1 MVSMYTHSI
10 ATTLLVGTGLIVSAT
25 LPERHALARTSMGLA
40 SAAHAP
46 VAQVQTVPAEEVFP
60 TSDRCLA
67 CHKGVTTSTG
77 LDVSIGFEWRASMMA
92 NSARD
97 PYWQAA
103 VRRELTDYPEAAAV
117 IEDKCS
123 RCHMPMASVV
133 SRAEGGTGSVF
144 ANLPIGAGAGQQ
156 AALAADGVSCAA
168 CHQIT
173 PTGLGS
179 ESSYTGGFEIGL
191 DVPAEGRPV
200 YGPFEPDSG
209 GVGIMRSATGLRPTE
224 GLHVQ
229 SSELCASCHT
239 LFTHAVRPGGEG
251 PEFPEQVPYL
261 EWQASAYAAEE
272 TSCQDCHM
280 PLVGEDVPVTSV
292 LGRARPEVNRHQ
304 FQGGNFFMMR
314 MLDRY
319 RGELG
324 VTALP
329 QEFALAAERTEIH
342 LREATVE
349 VSVSGVRVDGSR
361 LVADVDVRNLAGHKF
376 PTAYPSRRAWLHV
389 TVADARGRTVF
400 ESGAFAAD
408 GRVVGN
414 DNDEDPSRYEPHY
427 TEVSRPDQVQ
437 VYEAVMIDTDG
448 AVTTGLMSAERW
460 VKENRLLPRGFDAAE
475 GGPRVA
481 VRGDAA
487 SDPDFGAG
495 GDRTRYSV
503 AVDPATGPFTVEAE
517 LWFQPVAYRWAENL
531 AEYDTFET
539 NRFVRYYREMAAGSA
554 IPLASA
560 SASAQ

>member
-1 MVSMYTHSI
+1 MYTHAI
-10 ATTLLVGTGLIVSAT
+10 ATTLLVGASLIVSAAT
-25 LPERHALARTSMGLA
+25 PAFQVTELIAAAPGTAPPAR
-40 SAAHAP
+40 
-46 VAQVQTVPAEEVFP
+46 VQAVPAGAALFP

-92 NSARD
+92 NAARD

-103 VRRELTDYPEAAAV
+103 VRRELTDYPEAAAL

-133 SRAEGGTGSVF
+133 ARAGGGRGSVF
-144 ANLPIGAGAGQQ
+144 ANLPIGAGAGPQ

-173 PTGLGS
+173 PNGLGS
-179 ESSYTGGFEIGL
+179 EASYTGGFEISL

-209 GVGIMRSATGLRPTE
+209 GVGIMHSATGLRPTE

-239 LFTHAVRPGGEG
+239 LLTHAVRPGGEG
-251 PEFPEQVPYL
+251 PEFPEQVPYI
-261 EWQASAYAAEE
+261 EWQASAYAAEG

-292 LGRARPEVNRHQ
+292 LGRARPEVSRHQ

-314 MLDRY
+314 MLNRY

-329 QEFALAAERTEIH
+329 QELALAAERTEIH

-349 VSVSGVRVDGSR
+349 VALSGARVDGNR

-389 TVADARGRTVF
+389 TVTDAGGRPVF
-400 ESGAFAAD
+400 ESGAFTSD

-414 DNDEDPSRYEPHY
+414 DNDADPSRFEPHY

-437 VYEAVMIDTDG
+437 VYEAVMAAADG
-448 AVTTGLMSAERW
+448 TVTTGLMSADRW
-460 VKENRLLPRGFDAAE
+460 VKENRLLPRGFNAAA

-487 SDPDFGAG
+487 SDPDFVAG

-503 AVDPATGPFTVEAE
+503 EVDPAAGPFTVEAE

-531 AEYDTFET
+531 AEYDSFET
-539 NRFVRYYREMAAGSA
+539 DRFVRYYRAMAAGSA
-554 IPLASA
+554 IPLASV
-560 SASAQ
+560 SATAQ

>member
-1 MVSMYTHSI
+1 MSHRTAAVALIIGAGLVAWSPAPSVRAEVDPSPLLSMAAPIQT
-10 ATTLLVGTGLIVSAT
+10 APAGA
-25 LPERHALARTSMGLA
+25 AL
-40 SAAHAP
+40 
-46 VAQVQTVPAEEVFP
+46 FP

-77 LDVSIGFEWRASMMA
+77 EDVSIGFEWRASMMA

-103 VRRELTDYPEAAAV
+103 VRREITDYPEAAGA

-133 SRAEGGTGSVF
+133 ARGAGGTGSVF
-144 ANLPIGAGAGQQ
+144 ANLPVGAAASPN
-156 AALAADGVSCAA
+156 AALAADGVACAA
-168 CHQIT
+168 CHQIG
-173 PTGLGS
+173 PDGLGT
-179 ESSYTGGFEIGL
+179 EASYTGGFQVAL
-191 DVPAEGRPV
+191 DIPAEGRPA
-200 YGPFEPDSG
+200 YGPFQPDSG
-209 GVGIMRSATGLRPTE
+209 GVGIMHSATGLRPTE

-261 EWQASAYAAEE
+261 EWQSSAYATEG

-292 LGRARPEVNRHQ
+292 LGRARPEVSRHQ

-329 QEFALAAERTEIH
+329 QEFALAAARTETH
-342 LREATVE
+342 LREATVSLT
-349 VSVSGVRVDGSR
+349 VSSARVEGSR
-361 LVADVDVRNLAGHKF
+361 LLADVDVRNLAGHKF

-389 TVADARGRTVF
+389 TVTDARGRTVF
-400 ESGAFAAD
+400 ESGAFAPD
-408 GRVVGN
+408 GRIVGN
-414 DNDEDPSRYEPHY
+414 DNDQDPLRFEPHY
-427 TEVSRPDQVQ
+427 SEVSRADQVQ
-437 VYEAVMIDTDG
+437 VYEAVMVSAAG
-448 AVTTGLMSAERW
+448 AVTTGLMTADRW
-460 VKENRLLPRGFDAAE
+460 VKENRLLPRGFDARE
-475 GGPRVA
+475 GGARVA
-481 VRGDAA
+481 VRGEATSDA
-487 SDPDFGAG
+487 DFVPG
-495 GDRTRYSV
+495 GDRTRYAI
-503 AVDPATGPFTVEAE
+503 AVDPAAGPFTVEAE

-531 AEYDTFET
+531 ADYDTFET
-539 NRFVRYYREMAAGSA
+539 NRFVRYYRSMASGSA
-554 IPLASA
+554 IPLASSTVTA
-560 SASAQ
+560 R

>member
-1 MVSMYTHSI
+1 MYTHAI
-10 ATTLLVGTGLIVSAT
+10 ATTLLVGASLIVSAAT
-25 LPERHALARTSMGLA
+25 PALQVTELI
-40 SAAHAP
+40 AADP
-46 VAQVQTVPAEEVFP
+46 GTVPPAQVQAVPAGAALFP

-92 NSARD
+92 NAARD

-103 VRRELTDYPEAAAV
+103 VRRELTDYPEAAAL

-133 SRAEGGTGSVF
+133 ARAGGGRGSVF
-144 ANLPIGAGAGQQ
+144 ANLPIGAGAGPQ

-173 PTGLGS
+173 PNGLGS
-179 ESSYTGGFEIGL
+179 EASYTGGFEISL

-209 GVGIMRSATGLRPTE
+209 GVGIMHSATGLRPTE

-251 PEFPEQVPYL
+251 PEFPEQVPYI
-261 EWQASAYAAEE
+261 EWQASAYAAEG

-292 LGRARPEVNRHQ
+292 LGRARPEVSRHQ

-314 MLDRY
+314 MLNWY

-329 QEFALAAERTEIH
+329 QELALAAERTEIH

-349 VSVSGVRVDGSR
+349 VALSGARVDGNR
-361 LVADVDVRNLAGHKF
+361 LVADVDVRNLTGHKF

-389 TVADARGRTVF
+389 TVTEVGGRPVF
-400 ESGAFAAD
+400 ESGAFTSD

-414 DNDEDPSRYEPHY
+414 DNDADPSRFEPHY

-437 VYEAVMIDTDG
+437 VYEAVMAAADG
-448 AVTTGLMSAERW
+448 TVTTGLMSADRW
-460 VKENRLLPRGFDAAE
+460 VKENRLLPRGFNAAA

-487 SDPDFGAG
+487 SDPDFVAG

-503 AVDPATGPFTVEAE
+503 AVDPAAGPFTVEAE

-531 AEYDTFET
+531 AEYDSFET
-539 NRFVRYYREMAAGSA
+539 DRFVRYYRAMAAGSA
-554 IPLASA
+554 IPLASV
-560 SASAQ
+560 SATAQ

>member
-1 MVSMYTHSI
+1 MYTRMV
-10 ATTLLVGTGLIVSAT
+10 ATSLLVGLSTIVSAST
-25 LPERHALARTSMGLA
+25 PVPVQVGAM
-40 SAAHAP
+40 AAA
-46 VAQVQTVPAEEVFP
+46 VFP

-77 LDVSIGFEWRASMMA
+77 QDVSIGFEWRASMMA

-97 PYWQAA
+97 PYWHAA
-103 VRRELTDYPEAAAV
+103 VRREITDYPEAAAA

-123 RCHMPMASVV
+123 RCHMPMASVIAR
-133 SRAEGGTGSVF
+133 SGGGQGSVF
-144 ANLPIGAGAGQQ
+144 ANLPIGTGPGPE

-168 CHQIT
+168 CHQIA
-173 PTGLGS
+173 PNGLGS
-179 ESSYTGGFEIGL
+179 EASYTGGFQISL
-191 DVPAEGRPV
+191 DMPTEGRPI

-209 GVGIMRSATGLRPTE
+209 GVGIMHSATGLRPTE

-239 LFTHAVRPGGEG
+239 LFTHAVRPNGAEG
-251 PEFPEQVPYL
+251 PEFPEQVPYI
-261 EWQASAYAAEE
+261 EWQASAYATEG

-292 LGRARPEVNRHQ
+292 LGKARPEVSRHQ

-329 QEFALAAERTEIH
+329 QELSLAAARTEIH
-342 LREATVE
+342 LREATVA
-349 VSVSGVRVDGSR
+349 VSMSGVRVEGSR
-361 LVADVDVRNLAGHKF
+361 LLADVDVRNLAGHKF

-389 TVADARGRTVF
+389 TVTDARGRTVF
-400 ESGAFAAD
+400 ESGAFNRD
-408 GRVVGN
+408 GRVAGN
-414 DNDEDPSRYEPHY
+414 DNDEDPTRFEPHY
-427 TEVSRPDQVQ
+427 AEVTRPDQVQ
-437 VYEAVMIDTDG
+437 VYEAVMVAGDG
-448 AVTTGLMSAERW
+448 SVTTGLMSAERW
-460 VKENRLLPRGFDAAE
+460 IKENRLLPRGFDAAE

-487 SDPDFGAG
+487 SDSDFGPG

-503 AVDPATGPFTVEAE
+503 AVDPAAGPFTVEAE

-560 SASAQ
+560 AATAQ

>member
-1 MVSMYTHSI
+1 MVTVSLPTSFV
-10 ATTLLVGTGLIVSAT
+10 ALVVGAGLVVSSSSSQDMSETA
-25 LPERHALARTSMGLA
+25 A
-40 SAAHAP
+40 AAHP
-46 VAQVQTVPAEEVFP
+46 QLTVPAGSPLFP

-67 CHKGVTTSTG
+67 CHKGVTTSRG
-77 LDVSIGFEWRASMMA
+77 EDVSIGFQWRASMMA

-103 VRRELTDYPEAAAV
+103 VRREITDYPEAAGA

-133 SRAEGGTGSVF
+133 ARGAGGAGSVF
-144 ANLPIGAGAGQQ
+144 ANLPVGGAPGPE

-168 CHQIT
+168 CHQIGSE
-173 PTGLGS
+173 GLGA
-179 ESSYTGGFEIGL
+179 ESSYTGGFQISL

-200 YGPFEPDSG
+200 FGPFQPDSG
-209 GVGIMRSATGLRPTE
+209 GVGIMHSATGLRPTE

-239 LFTHAVRPGGEG
+239 LFTHAVRPNGEG

-261 EWQASAYAAEE
+261 EWQASAYATEG

-280 PLVGEDVPVTSV
+280 PVVEEDVPVTSV
-292 LGRARPEVNRHQ
+292 LGRARPEVSRHQ

-329 QEFALAAERTEIH
+329 QEFALAAERTEDH

-349 VSVSGVRVDGSR
+349 VAVENARVEGTR
-361 LVADVDVRNLAGHKF
+361 LLADVDVRNLAGHKF

-389 TVADARGRTVF
+389 TVTDGRGRTVF
-400 ESGAFAAD
+400 ESGAFSDD
-408 GRVVGN
+408 GRVAGN
-414 DNDEDPSRYEPHY
+414 DNDEDALRFEPHY
-427 TEVSRPDQVQ
+427 AEVSRPDQVQ
-437 VYEAVMIDTDG
+437 IYEAIMVSATG
-448 AVTTGLMSAERW
+448 ALTTGLMTADRW
-460 VKENRLLPRGFDAAE
+460 VKENRLLPRGFDARQ

-481 VRGDAA
+481 VRGEAT
-487 SDPDFGAG
+487 SDPDFAPG

-503 AVDPATGPFTVEAE
+503 AVDPAAGPFTIEAE
-517 LWFQPVAYRWAENL
+517 LWFQPVAYRWAQNL
-531 AEYDTFET
+531 ADYDTFET
-539 NRFVRYYREMAAGSA
+539 NRFVRYYRAMASGSA
-554 IPLASA
+554 LVLAS
-560 SASAQ
+560 SAAAAP

>member
-1 MVSMYTHSI
+1 MYTRI
-10 ATTLLVGTGLIVSAT
+10 VATALLAGLSAIVSAST
-25 LPERHALARTSMGLA
+25 P
-40 SAAHAP
+40 AP
-46 VAQVQTVPAEEVFP
+46 LQVGPMATAIFP

-77 LDVSIGFEWRASMMA
+77 HDVSIGFEWRASMMA

-97 PYWQAA
+97 PYWHAA
-103 VRRELTDYPEAAAV
+103 VRREITDYPEAAAV

-133 SRAEGGTGSVF
+133 ARGRGGTGAVF
-144 ANLPIGAGAGQQ
+144 ANLPIGAAAGPE

-168 CHQIT
+168 CHQIA
-173 PTGLGS
+173 PSGLGS
-179 ESSYTGGFEIGL
+179 EASYTGGFQISL
-191 DVPAEGRPV
+191 DMPAEGRPV

-209 GVGIMRSATGLRPTE
+209 GIGIMHSATALMPTE

-239 LFTHAVRPGGEG
+239 LFTHAVRPGGAEG
-251 PEFPEQVPYL
+251 PEFPEQVPYI
-261 EWQASAYAAEE
+261 EWQASAYATEG

-280 PLVGEDVPVTSV
+280 PLVGEDVPVTSI
-292 LGRARPEVNRHQ
+292 LGKARPDVSRHQ

-314 MLDRY
+314 LLDRY

-329 QEFALAAERTEIH
+329 QELALAAELTEIH
-342 LREATVE
+342 LQEATVA
-349 VSVSGVRVDGSR
+349 VSVSGARVDGSR
-361 LVADVDVRNLAGHKF
+361 LRADVDVRNLAGHKF

-389 TVADARGRTVF
+389 TVTDARGRIVF
-400 ESGAFAAD
+400 ESGAFNRD
-408 GRVVGN
+408 GRVAGN
-414 DNDEDPSRYEPHY
+414 DNDEDPARFEPHY

-437 VYEAVMIDTDG
+437 VYEAVMVAGDG
-448 AVTTGLMSAERW
+448 TVTTGLMSAERW
-460 VKENRLLPRGFDAAE
+460 IKENRLLPRGFDAAA

-481 VRGDAA
+481 VRGEAA
-487 SDPDFGAG
+487 SDPDFGPG

-503 AVDPATGPFTVEAE
+503 AVDPAAGPFTVEAE

-560 SASAQ
+560 TAIAR